1 MKKQEI
7 LATLKTLQLKY
18 RQEGV
23 ELLGLFGSYARDEQN
38 DASDIDILIETT
50 PAFLKKHLGFRA
62 FTKLDS
68 IKSDLRSI
76 FNKPVDLVDKKALE
90 QHHNT
95 HILKSTLY
103 VS

>member
-7 LATLKTLQLKY
+7 LATLKTLQPKY
-18 RQEGV
+18 REEGI
-23 ELLGLFGSYARDEQN
+23 ELLGLFGSYARDEQCET
-38 DASDIDILIETT
+38 SDIDILVETT

-62 FTKLDS
+62 FAKLDN
-68 IKSDLRSI
+68 IKNELQRI
-76 FNKPVDLVDKKALE
+76 FKKPVDLVDKNGLE